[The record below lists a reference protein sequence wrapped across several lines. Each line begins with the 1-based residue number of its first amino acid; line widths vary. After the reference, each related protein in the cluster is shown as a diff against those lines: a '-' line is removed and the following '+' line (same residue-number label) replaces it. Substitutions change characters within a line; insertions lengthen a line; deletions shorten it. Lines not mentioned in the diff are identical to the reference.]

1 MQRCKTHGKFMYPS
15 QTRAI
20 KVALASSR
28 KRGVALRTYFHKDCR
43 SWHLTRQP
51 LRNRGAVA

>member
-28 KRGVALRTYFHKDCR
+28 KRGAALRVYFHKDCH
-43 SWHLTRQP
+43 SFHLTKQP
-51 LRNRGAVA
+51 LRQEVAS